1 MLSATSTLDTV
12 RAPTSRWAWRLM
24 PCLTDI
30 AFLLPAGLLF
40 FKLGGT
46 KTLFA
51 DGDTGWHIRTGEWIL
66 QHGRVPTQD
75 LFSYTKPG
83 QAWFA
88 WEWLWDLLF
97 ALIHRTW
104 GLAGVGFVS
113 VILLGAIAVLLYRLV
128 VKACGN
134 EV

>member
-1 MLSATSTLDTV
+1 MHSATVTV
-12 RAPTSRWAWRLM
+12 DMIGAPSARWGWRLM

-51 DGDTGWHIRTGEWIL
+51 DGDTGWHIKTGEWIL
-66 QHGRVPTQD
+66 QHGRGPTQD

-83 QAWFA
+83 QPWFA
-88 WEWLWDLLF
+88 WEWGWDVLF
-97 ALIHRTW
+97 ALIHNVADW
-104 GLAGVGFVS
+104 P
-113 VILLGAIAVLLYRLV
+113 
-128 VKACGN
+128 
-134 EV
+134 E